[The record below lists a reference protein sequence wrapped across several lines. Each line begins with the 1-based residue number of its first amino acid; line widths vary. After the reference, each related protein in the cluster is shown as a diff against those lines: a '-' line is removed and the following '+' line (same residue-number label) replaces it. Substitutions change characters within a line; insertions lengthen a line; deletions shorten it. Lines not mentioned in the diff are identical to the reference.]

1 MSYIVYENPQWL
13 QDAVSRHVPGRESI
27 GALPEDYGSFMEHI
41 TVRPVRFH
49 DDQPEELDGSQV
61 IIDVDRKVYENNG
74 EETDTVGVNSQKDEK
89 HTSTKNYQLTVG
101 QSQGNKF
108 NVGGNVGLKPSFFNV
123 GGVGVDLKAGYTRTN
138 DKSGGQQYSEGSSAE
153 LGKTYGVVATVQ
165 IRPKTKL
172 TVEVTTYSLTYLA
185 QRVQIEISAPSTA
198 RLLVYLKRV
207 PCCYSCGKSNF
218 VHVDASDFLRS
229 LNETGGII
237 QPDDNNR
244 VSIMSESRLTYLGE
258 KTKISKIEEKLS

>member
-1 MSYIVYENPQWL
+1 MSYKVYENPKWL
-13 QDAVSRHVPGRESI
+13 RDAVRTRFPRRQSI
-27 GALPEDYGSFMEHI
+27 GALPEDYRSFMRHI

-61 IIDVDRKVYENNG
+61 IIDVDRKVYENKG
-74 EETDTVGVNSQKDEK
+74 SDTDTVKVNSQKDEK

-101 QSQGNKF
+101 QSRGNQF
-108 NVGGNVGLKPSFFNV
+108 NVGGNVGLDASFFNV
-123 GGVGVDLKAGYTRTN
+123 GGVGVGVEAGYTRTN
-138 DKSGGQQYSEGSSAE
+138 EKRGEQQYGEQRSAE
-153 LGKTYGVVATVQ
+153 LGKTYGAVAEVKIPQ
-165 IRPKTKL
+165 KTKL

-198 RLLVYLKRV
+198 RLLVYLESV
-207 PCCYSCGKSNF
+207 PCCYSCGKPNF
-218 VHVDASDFLRS
+218 VYVHPSDFLRS
-229 LNETGGII
+229 LNETGEI
-237 QPDDNNR
+237 QTDDNGR